1 MAEKIKLLVTGGTFD
16 KQYDEIKQKLVFSD
30 TYVPTMLKQGRCLVQ
45 IEIRTLMMVDS
56 LDITDTERLL
66 ILEQCQ
72 NAEEDR
78 IIITHGTDT
87 MSNTAQLLGE
97 SIKDKTIILTG
108 ALAPYVFGSSD
119 GLFNLG
125 CAIAFVQTLSPGVY
139 IAMNGLYFPWYNVK
153 KEKESGN
160 FTPLTK

>member
-1 MAEKIKLLVTGGTFD
+1 
-16 KQYDEIKQKLVFSD
+16 
-30 TYVPTMLKQGRCLVQ
+30 MLKQGRCLVQ